1 MFQPYRIYLCYV
13 DEFANDNVF
22 ATKETRCFPLKHYRK
37 YRFILNRFSLMKAVL
52 ENFCSFSIVFDQTV
66 QTFQFYLNETL
77 SIFVDIYY
85 IKQHCLQM
93 ITVYQVQPQPKMK
106 GNNV

>member
-13 DEFANDNVF
+13 DEFTNDNVF

-52 ENFCSFSIVFDQTV
+52 ENF
-66 QTFQFYLNETL
+66 
-77 SIFVDIYY
+77 
-85 IKQHCLQM
+85 
-93 ITVYQVQPQPKMK
+93 
-106 GNNV
+106 